1 MKKKGAWKE
10 QQIVASNECIM
21 NSTPQRAGGH
31 GSGVMPPCETAVEWL
46 EIDRIAP
53 LAEIKISRFVGA
65 GGVAEWHITVALK
78 GDCPNS
84 ARALEE
90 AWFCALDVAGLNPAS
105 TVMRRV
111 FCSELVELFP
121 QLGSFAG
128 TYSGAFSAIGQPPLA
143 GGGFALWSQHIT
155 DPDGPLKT
163 SGDGACFSCTRGALS
178 HDWISGLC
186 DTSGGNAFSQTEAV
200 LEKQNQWLADHD
212 MTLAENVVR
221 TWWFVRDIDTD
232 YQQLVDARRGV
243 FNRHNLTE
251 NTHYIAS
258 TGIAGAHPDSLA
270 RLSLDSYAIRG
281 LCPEQIEHLSAPD
294 HLGPTHLYGVTFE
307 RATAISYADRRHI
320 LISGTASIDTAG
332 NIVHPGN
339 VLRQLDRTLEN
350 IAALLAA
357 AEAGLNDLAMIL
369 VYLRNPAD
377 EPAIEKVLRQQF
389 GNLPMLLL
397 HAPVCRPGWLIE
409 IEGVAIVATR
419 EPEFP
424 EF

>member
-1 MKKKGAWKE
+1 
-10 QQIVASNECIM
+10 M

-46 EIDRIAP
+46 EIDGVAP
-53 LAEIKISRFVGA
+53 FAEIGISRFVGA

-78 GDCPNS
+78 GDCSNP
-84 ARALEE
+84 ARALED
-90 AWFCALDVAGLNPAS
+90 AWLAALDVAGLNPAS

-111 FCSELVELFP
+111 FCNHAANDFP
-121 QLGSFAG
+121 QLKSFSQA
-128 TYSGAFSAIGQPPLA
+128 YPGAFSAIGQAPLA
-143 GGGFALWSQHIT
+143 GGGFALWSQHIA
-155 DPDGPLKT
+155 DPDGPLT
-163 SGDGACFSCTRGALS
+163 NSGAGACFSCTRGSLR

-186 DTSGGNAFSQTEAV
+186 DSTSDNAFSQTEAV
-200 LEKQNQWLADHD
+200 LEKQDQWLADRD

-221 TWWFVRDIDTD
+221 TWWFVRDIDAE

-243 FNRHNLTE
+243 FSRHGLTE
-251 NTHYIAS
+251 KTHYIAS
-258 TGIAGAHPDSLA
+258 TGIAGAHPDPLA

-281 LCPEQIEHLSAPD
+281 LCPGQIEHLSAPD

-320 LISGTASIDTAG
+320 LVSGTASIDAAG
-332 NIVHPGN
+332 NIVHPGD

-357 AEAGLNDLAMIL
+357 AKAGLNDLTMIL

-377 EPAIEKVLRQQF
+377 GAAIEEALRRQF
-389 GNLPMLLL
+389 GSLPMLLL

-409 IEGVAIVATR
+409 VEGVAIVATR
-419 EPEFP
+419 KLEFS